1 MTDNSISIQD
11 YYSTA
16 VFPASWIFCIS
27 CLLLFVAQILLIAPS
42 LCQGA
47 EIIVRLTGK
56 TDYPGDLSVLSNTIK
71 LKKICLLGVD
81 AKGKIDKG
89 FLRLISSKGPP
100 RGSYEVASPFPDEQW
115 PVDSFTKNGALR
127 LKIVAGSG
135 LDVLNSS
142 NKSGIAIH
150 GRDFYPLLD
159 GIVKKKTM
167 INFYNDLLFERL
179 QNFWGPL
186 RISNWDMGRLA
197 DSWIKMN
204 QSTKHWKVKVIG
216 AKAQE
221 IESFCKPPIT
231 KRTPD

>member
-11 YYSTA
+11 YSTA
-16 VFPASWIFCIS
+16 VFPVSWIFRIS
-27 CLLLFVAQILLIAPS
+27 CLLLFVAQILLISPS
-42 LCQGA
+42 LCQSA

-89 FLRLISSKGPP
+89 FLRLISSKGLP
-100 RGSYEVASPFPDEQW
+100 RGNYEVASPFPDEQW

-135 LDVLNSS
+135 LDVLNLS

-179 QNFWGPL
+179 QKFWGPL

-204 QSTKHWKVKVIG
+204 QFTKQWKVKVIG
-216 AKAQE
+216 AKPQE

>member
-16 VFPASWIFCIS
+16 VFPVSWIFRIS

-100 RGSYEVASPFPDEQW
+100 RGNYEVASPFPDEQW

-127 LKIVAGSG
+127 LKIVAGYG

-204 QSTKHWKVKVIG
+204 QFTKQWKVKVIG
-216 AKAQE
+216 AKPQE
-221 IESFCKPPIT
+221 IEGFCKPPIT

>member
-1 MTDNSISIQD
+1 MMYNSISTQG
-11 YYSTA
+11 YSA
-16 VFPASWIFCIS
+16 VVFPVSSIFRIS
-27 CLLLFVAQILLIAPS
+27 CLLLFFTQILLIAPS
-42 LCQGA
+42 LGQGA

-56 TDYPGDLSVLSNTIK
+56 TDYPGDLSILSDTIK
-71 LKKICLLGVD
+71 LRKVCFLGVG
-81 AKGKIDKG
+81 AKGKIDRD
-89 FLRLISSKGPP
+89 FLRLISSKGAP
-100 RGSYEVASPFPDEQW
+100 RGNYKVASPFPDEQW
-115 PVDSFTKNGALR
+115 PVDNFTKNGALR
-127 LKIVAGSG
+127 LEIVAGPG

-167 INFYNDLLFERL
+167 ISFYNDLLFERL

-197 DSWIKMN
+197 DSWVKMN
-204 QSTKHWKVKVIG
+204 QFTKQWKVKVIG
-216 AKAQE
+216 AKPQE
-221 IESFCKPPIT
+221 IEGFCKPPIT

>member
-1 MTDNSISIQD
+1 MRGNPILTHDFSI
-11 YYSTA
+11 
-16 VFPASWIFCIS
+16 
-27 CLLLFVAQILLIAPS
+27 LLLLVAWVWRILCMLLLIINIILLVPDIGR
-42 LCQGA
+42 GA
-47 EIIVRLTGK
+47 EITVRLSGQ

-100 RGSYEVASPFPDEQW
+100 RGNYEVASPFPDEQW

-159 GIVKKKTM
+159 RLVKKKMM
-167 INFYNDLLFERL
+167 ITFYNDLLFERL
-179 QNFWGPL
+179 QNHWGPL

-197 DSWIKMN
+197 DSWVKMN
-204 QSTKHWKVKVIG
+204 QSPVNWQVKVIK
-216 AKAQE
+216 AKPEE